1 MARFRLAFPL
11 RAPLLRAPVLLALVL
26 SLLGGCAASG
36 GLEMTEEPER
46 DDIMMG
52 GEPAPWR
59 YRAFR
64 GHDDSLLP
72 YLRYSRPF

>member
-1 MARFRLAFPL
+1 MRRFRY
-11 RAPLLRAPVLLALVL
+11 LALL
-26 SLLGGCAASG
+26 LMLGGCAASG
-36 GLEMTEEPER
+36 ELEMTEEPAR
-46 DDIMMG
+46 DDITVG

-64 GHDDSLLP
+64 GHDDSQLLP